1 MVRVERVFY
10 IEIRHLARY
19 HGTLMK
25 PMRAQGERTGKPR
38 NAQDPAQEG
47 PWYENQ
53 AQEAF

>member
-25 PMRAQGERTGKPR
+25 PKGERTGVPR
-38 NAQDPAQEG
+38 NAQDPAHEG
-47 PWYENQ
+47 TWYENP